1 MNPSTQKSAGALLI
15 RCILDPNIELPAH
28 PMRVLLM
35 EPEHQT
41 IFITSFRHT
50 RTIAKTSKSIT
61 IPVPPST
68 TSTSSTIPTRTPQA
82 KCEQGTEKEEGVVVV
97 LEDED
102 NHKSVDDDER

>member
-1 MNPSTQKSAGALLI
+1 
-15 RCILDPNIELPAH
+15 
-28 PMRVLLM
+28 M
-35 EPEHQT
+35 EPEHQA

-61 IPVPPST
+61 TPVPPST
-68 TSTSSTIPTRTPQA
+68 TSTSSTIPTRTPQEA

-102 NHKSVDDDER
+102 NHNSVDDDER